1 MMASSRGVRATGTA
15 LIAAASVC
23 LLSACANQPKVGIAM
38 GCATSNVKA
47 GDKVK
52 ANGVDGTVMRIIG
65 PSDRCTVDRPIEAEF
80 QYD

>member
-1 MMASSRGVRATGTA
+1 MAGGQRVRATGTA
-15 LIAAASVC
+15 LFAAALIC
-23 LLSACANQPKVGIAM
+23 MLSACANQPKVGVAM

-80 QYD
+80 RYD

>member
-1 MMASSRGVRATGTA
+1 MAAPHRLRATRAA
-15 LIAAASVC
+15 LLSAALVC
-23 LLSACANQPKVGIAM
+23 VLSACANQPKVGVAM
-38 GCATSNVKA
+38 GCATSNMKA

-52 ANGVDGTVMRIIG
+52 ANGVDATVMRIVG

>member
-1 MMASSRGVRATGTA
+1 MATIRRVHAA
-15 LIAAASVC
+15 LFCAALFCALV
-23 LLSACANQPKVGIAM
+23 ACAHQPRVGIAM

-52 ANGVDGTVMRIIG
+52 ANGTDATVMRIIG

>member
-1 MMASSRGVRATGTA
+1 MAASRRVRATGTA
-15 LIAAASVC
+15 LLAAAWVC
-23 LLSACANQPKVGIAM
+23 TLSACASQPKVGVAM

-65 PSDRCTVDRPIEAEF
+65 PSDRCTVDRPIEAKF